1 MFVCSVPVPSVESL
15 DVYNLTSRSM
25 KVKWDGVTA
34 ATGYILLYRPAGE
47 PQLEKEVDL
56 RLADSPAEAG

>member
-15 DVYNLTSRSM
+15 DVYDPTSNSM
-25 KVKWDGVTA
+25 RVKWDGVAA
-34 ATGYILLYRPAGE
+34 ATGYILLYRPVSE

-56 RLADSPAEAG
+56 PTKAG